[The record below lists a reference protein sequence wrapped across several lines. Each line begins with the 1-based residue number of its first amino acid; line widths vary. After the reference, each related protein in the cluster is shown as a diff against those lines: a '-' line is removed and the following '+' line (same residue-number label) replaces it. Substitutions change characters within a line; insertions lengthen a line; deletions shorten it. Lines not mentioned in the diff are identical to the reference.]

1 LIPLAFP
8 LYPRPIR
15 AKSASYLHAPARL
28 NFATRLPPCYNT
40 LARIQALAQRR
51 QARVSLDTV
60 QSWTIMAMRS
70 E

>member
-1 LIPLAFP
+1 
-8 LYPRPIR
+8 
-15 AKSASYLHAPARL
+15 L

-40 LARIQALAQRR
+40 LARIQALAQRW